1 MIPQVLLYTMVLC
14 ILGHSAIVPS
24 YFSPAGTVPKL
35 VFFFQHPHKCVI
47 NLWHQVLEIH
57 HAMVDISIA
66 HITPKGPRKR
76 SRSLRGVESND
87 LNDTAIELVTR
98 WVLLGLKPE
107 SRARAMV
114 HFLLREGSNRF
125 LQ

>member
-35 VFFFQHPHKCVI
+35 VFFRHPRKCVI

-57 HAMVDISIA
+57 HAMADISIA

-76 SRSLRGVESND
+76 SRILRGVESND
-87 LNDTAIELVTR
+87 PNDAAIELVTK
-98 WVLLGLKPE
+98 WVLLELNPE

-114 HFLLREGSNRF
+114 HFSLCEGSNRF